1 MAAFFL
7 LCMPRMGSLGA
18 NPFVFD
24 SSGRLPQVDAAFE
37 AANKGG
43 TIFAVKGSDSIVIL
57 TQSDTGKNLLLSGDR
72 GFRNKKIR
80 MLCKSIT
87 CCLSGIMADSLYF
100 ANKLFEEVAN
110 HNYAYGSDPSVI
122 RLSKSAANILHE
134 RTLKNY
140 RPLGVKAILC
150 GWDMQSQLD
159 IIEVDPMGNIHSC
172 KASCIGK

>member
-1 MAAFFL
+1 
-7 LCMPRMGSLGA
+7 MGSLGA

-24 SSGRLPQVDAAFE
+24 SDGRLPQVDAAFE

-43 TIFAVKGSDSIVIL
+43 TIFAVKGRDSIVVL
-57 TQSDTGKNLLLSGDR
+57 TQSDTGKNSLLNGDG
-72 GFRNKKIR
+72 GFRNKKVR
-80 MLCKSIT
+80 LLCKSIA
-87 CCLSGIMADSLYF
+87 CCSSGIMADSLYF
-100 ANKLFEEVAN
+100 ANRLFEEVAN
-110 HNYAYGSDPSVI
+110 HNYAYGTDPSVI

-150 GWDMQSQLD
+150 GWDMRGKLD
-159 IIEVDPMGNIHSC
+159 INEVDPMGNIHSC